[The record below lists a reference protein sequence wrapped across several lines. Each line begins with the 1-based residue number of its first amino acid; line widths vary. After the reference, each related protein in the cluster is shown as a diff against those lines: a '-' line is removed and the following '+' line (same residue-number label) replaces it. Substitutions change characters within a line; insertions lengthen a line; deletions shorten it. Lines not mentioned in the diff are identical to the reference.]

1 VNKQT
6 SAKMHKGCYAG
17 ISASNFWY
25 GLKCISH
32 VMCINTTFT
41 TVKAI

>member
-17 ISASNFWY
+17 ISASSFRC
-25 GLKCISH
+25 GFKMCISCH
-32 VMCINTTFT
+32 VH
-41 TVKAI
+41 